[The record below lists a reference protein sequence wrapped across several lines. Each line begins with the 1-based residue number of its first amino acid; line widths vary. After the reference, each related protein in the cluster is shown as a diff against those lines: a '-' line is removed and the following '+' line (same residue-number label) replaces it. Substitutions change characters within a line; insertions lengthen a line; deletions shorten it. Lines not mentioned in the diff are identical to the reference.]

1 MTETHPP
8 SWYFYSLRDSIRCT
22 VHSHVKDLRVWYFWE
37 SCLRGVRSNLGLGS
51 CLSGSVFATQ
61 VRGLEFRSPQA
72 CGKLHA
78 LHCGRQLP
86 CLKEAE
92 MEKKHTWLP
101 STLTFVNIMTHT
113 SELSHKHAHTH
124 EYIHITYIHILT
136 QRFKLGSREMEWW
149 LRAYSTLA
157 KDPIQLT
164 VLMPLD
170 STDFYTQMHTHCVF
184 PQTHTHTH
192 THTHMGG
199 GGSR

>member
-1 MTETHPP
+1 MGSKKQSRAGELPQWVSVCHTSERTWVQIPP
-8 SWYFYSLRDSIRCT
+8 SLWKATCT
-22 VHSHVKDLRVWYFWE
+22 PLWSTVALSQ
-37 SCLRGVRSNLGLGS
+37 RSWDG
-51 CLSGSVFATQ
+51 
-61 VRGLEFRSPQA
+61 
-72 CGKLHA
+72 
-78 LHCGRQLP
+78 
-86 CLKEAE
+86 
-92 MEKKHTWLP
+92 KKHTWLP

-113 SELSHKHAHTH
+113 SEFSHKHAHTH

-199 GGSR
+199 AVPDRISLCSPGYPWTCSICRLG